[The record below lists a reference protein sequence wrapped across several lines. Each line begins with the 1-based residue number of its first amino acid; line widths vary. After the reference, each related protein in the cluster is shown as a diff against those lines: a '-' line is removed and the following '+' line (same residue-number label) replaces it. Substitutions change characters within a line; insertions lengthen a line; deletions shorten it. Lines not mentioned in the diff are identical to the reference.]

1 MNTTLA
7 TAVLS
12 GLLSGF
18 ALIVAIGA
26 QNAFVLRQGVAR
38 QHIGVVVAICAV
50 SDLILIGAGILGVG
64 ALVQAHAGVLRFMT
78 LAGTAYLVWFGVKS
92 LLAARHPKVLTAS
105 ASPPKG
111 AVAAT
116 ALALTWLN
124 PHVYLDTVLMLG
136 NLSTA
141 HGPTGRW
148 WFGAGAGLASVVW
161 FTGLGYAGR
170 LASRWFARPR
180 TWQVL
185 DIVIAVVMFGLAA
198 MLLSTVW

>member
-1 MNTTLA
+1 MLA
-7 TAVLS
+7 AVVSGMLS
-12 GLLSGF
+12 GL

-38 QHIGVVVAICAV
+38 EHIGVVVAICAI
-50 SDLILIGAGILGVG
+50 SDLVLIVAGVLGVG
-64 ALVQAHAGVLRFMT
+64 ALVESRPGLVRIMTGAG
-78 LAGTAYLVWFGVKS
+78 AAYLIWFGIRS
-92 LLAARHPKVLTAS
+92 LLAARHPKTLTAS
-105 ASPPKG
+105 APTAKG

-148 WFGAGAGLASVVW
+148 WFGLGAGVASILW
-161 FTGLGYAGR
+161 FTGLGYAAG

-185 DIVIAVVMFGLAA
+185 DVVIALVMFALAA
-198 MLLSTVW
+198 MLLRSAF